1 MSGQPVVGPW
11 DLAVSRASSDLL
23 GEFEQH
29 GVGAGV
35 TILERTR
42 SSKRS
47 TVFPL
52 GDWEAAFEAVRER
65 TVIKTLLDPTTGA
78 GR

>member
-1 MSGQPVVGPW
+1 MSSNGTAWAP
-11 DLAVSRASSDLL
+11 AI
-23 GEFEQH
+23 
-29 GVGAGV
+29 
-35 TILERTR
+35 TILERTPQLEGM
-42 SSKRS
+42 S

-65 TVIKTLLDPTTGA
+65 TVIKALLDPTTGA